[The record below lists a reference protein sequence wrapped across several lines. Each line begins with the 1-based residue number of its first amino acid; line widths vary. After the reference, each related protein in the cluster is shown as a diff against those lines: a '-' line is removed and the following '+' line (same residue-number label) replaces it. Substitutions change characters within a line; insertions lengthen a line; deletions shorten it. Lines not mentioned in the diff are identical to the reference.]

1 MMRGSPEKQTV
12 NPQEVDKGRR
22 RLLAGAAALAG
33 TILAIDAAS
42 KTEPAYAAVKKFAD
56 FRDRRG
62 NINSTNSPSL
72 DTQVTTQS
80 ITQREPVNIQDTPTP
95 DLQATKTALDIQS
108 ARLTIQKQQTDNA
121 LAFVTDIVA
130 PVGTAVAIGT
140 LAYSILRGQHDQRMQ
155 EQTRLDERRK
165 ENERRMEESDR
176 RRDDQRIDREKRDED
191 RFREAVLDLGKDE
204 TKLGAATTLRTFL
217 DKKNKES
224 YQRFYQQ
231 IFDLSV
237 GYLRLRNVEKNPE
250 PDPFYREIIRVFCE
264 STPLV
269 REMLREMLHLQT
281 LSQSDVPNLEI
292 YQRKFI
298 NASHIHLENADLPLV
313 DLKLADLTGANLV
326 AAYLGG
332 ADLSE
337 ADLTRANP
345 EEASTLKDT
354 HMWNVKNYDDPVKRQ
369 KCIGKGA
376 TFDPPAAQPKTRIW

>member
-22 RLLAGAAALAG
+22 RLLAGAATLVGTGVVIAALSP
-33 TILAIDAAS
+33 LE
-42 KTEPAYAAVKKFAD
+42 KAYAAIEAAASFP
-56 FRDRRG
+56 DRR
-62 NINSTNSPSL
+62 NRTSL
-72 DTQVTTQS
+72 THLALNNTPRTLDIPQGHPVTVQ
-80 ITQREPVNIQDTPTP
+80 PTPTP
-95 DLQATKTALDIQS
+95 DLQATKTALEI
-108 ARLTIQKQQTDNA
+108 KQLETLPPPQPSWFEKYILPS
-121 LAFVTDIVA
+121 LA
-130 PVGTAVAIGT
+130 PAIGLGT
-140 LAYSILRGQHDQRMQ
+140 LGWGIWQFNR
-155 EQTRLDERRK
+155 
-165 ENERRMEESDR
+165 N
-176 RRDDQRIDREKRDED
+176 QRIDREKRDED

-250 PDPFYREIIRVFCE
+250 PDPFYREIIRVCCE

-369 KCIGKGA
+369 ICKDKGA
-376 TFDPPAAQPKTRIW
+376 TFDPPPGQPKTKGKKK